1 MEWWKQGKWSSKY
14 FGDFTVSLSLLHPR
28 LLVVTIY
35 RSYTLEITA
44 NVDLNNMESLI
55 TVLQILRALGCDDA
69 TPWITDV
76 ALENGLVVTT
86 QEEPCNSSHDRLLQ

>member
-1 MEWWKQGKWSSKY
+1 MRWTWKQ
-14 FGDFTVSLSLLHPR
+14 FGDFTVSYSLLRPG

-35 RSYTLEITA
+35 RCYTLEITA
-44 NVDLNNMESLI
+44 NVYLNNMESLI

-69 TPWITDV
+69 TTWITDV

-86 QEEPCNSSHDRLLQ
+86 QEEPCNSSQDRLLQ